1 MKLVFFTNYLNHH
14 QVLVADEFYRLLGGN
29 FRFVATLP
37 VNEKELKGGAN
48 YSKRPYCILAAENDE
63 ARSMAFSLAQEA
75 DTCVFGA
82 CSQKYAVERAKHNP
96 KGLSFEMG
104 ERWLK
109 HGLLTI
115 GSPVFRQWAL
125 NYIRYFRKANFYKL
139 CCSSFTASD
148 DLKLGAYVG
157 RHYKWGYF
165 TRVEKNFVETCS
177 QDVSTK
183 GKVHILW
190 CARFL
195 LLKHPE
201 LVVQLAARLKD
212 DGYDFVI
219 DMYGDEGNLAPHDK
233 PFPRVQLE
241 KLIANLDVKDCVNLK
256 GNRSNDEILKAM
268 READIFLFTSDRLE
282 GWGAVANE
290 SMANGCVLVASDKI
304 GSTGYLIEDKVTGLK
319 FKSCNID
326 SLYEQV
332 KFLLDNPNEMK
343 RISSNGKQHMDEF
356 WNPENAAKS
365 LLKLIDYLSG
375 RMCLVLTE
383 GPCSKA
389 D

>member
-1 MKLVFFTNYLNHH
+1 MKLVFFLNYLNHH
-14 QVLVADEFYRLLGGN
+14 QVLVADEFYRLLGDD

-37 VNEKELKGGAN
+37 VNKNELKGGAD
-48 YSKRPYCILAAENDE
+48 YSSRPYCILATENDE
-63 ARSMAFSLAQEA
+63 ARTMAFSLAREA

-82 CSQKYAVERAKHNP
+82 CSQEFAVERAKQNP
-96 KGLSFEMG
+96 KALSFEMG

-115 GSPVFRQWAL
+115 GSPVFRQWVL
-125 NYIRYFRKANFYKL
+125 NYIRYFRKTNFYKL

-148 DLKLGAYVG
+148 DVKLGAYVG
-157 RHYKWGYF
+157 KHYKWGYF

-190 CARFL
+190 CARFIL
-195 LLKHPE
+195 WKHPE
-201 LVVQLAARLKD
+201 LVIQLAVKLKA

-233 PFPRVQLE
+233 PFPRAKLE
-241 KLIANLDVKDCVNLK
+241 KLIAKLDLKDCVNLK
-256 GNRSNDEILKAM
+256 GRRSNDEILKAM

-290 SMANGCVLVASDKI
+290 SMANGCVLVASDEI

-319 FKSCNID
+319 FKSCNLD

-343 RISSNGKQHMDEF
+343 RISSNGKQHMTEL

-365 LLKLIDYLSG
+365 LLRLIDDLQDSG
-375 RMCLVLTE
+375 ETSILNGL
-383 GPCSKA
+383 CSKA
-389 D
+389 

>member
-1 MKLVFFTNYLNHH
+1 MKLAFFTNYLNHH
-14 QVLVADEFYRLLGGN
+14 QALVADEFYRLLGDN

-37 VNEKELKGGAN
+37 VNEKELKGGAD

-63 ARSMAFSLAQEA
+63 ARTMAFSLAREA

-82 CSQKYAVERAKHNP
+82 CSQEFAVERAKHNP
-96 KGLSFEMG
+96 MGLSFEMG

-109 HGLLTI
+109 HGWLTI
-115 GSPVFRQWAL
+115 GSPVFRKWIL
-125 NYIRYFRKANFYKL
+125 NYFRYFRKANFYKL

-148 DLKLGAYVG
+148 DVKLGAYVG

-201 LVVQLAARLKD
+201 LVVQLAARLKA
-212 DGYDFVI
+212 DGYDFVV
-219 DMYGDEGNLAPHDK
+219 DMYGDEGNLAPRDK
-233 PFPRVQLE
+233 TYPRVYLE
-241 KLIANLDVKDCVNLK
+241 KLIAKLDVKDRVNLK
-256 GNRSNDEILKAM
+256 GIRSNDEILKAM
-268 READIFLFTSDRLE
+268 READIFLFTSDRME

-290 SMANGCVLVASDKI
+290 SMANGCVLVASDEI

-319 FKSCNID
+319 FKSCNLD

-332 KFLLDNPNEMK
+332 KFLLDNPSEMK
-343 RISSNGKQHMDEF
+343 RISSKGKQHMAEL

-365 LLKLIDYLSG
+365 LLRLVDDLKDSG
-375 RMCLVLTE
+375 ETSILN

-389 D
+389 

>member
-1 MKLVFFTNYLNHH
+1 MRLVFFTNYLNHH
-14 QVLVADEFYRLLGGN
+14 QVLVADEFYKQLGDD
-29 FRFVATLP
+29 FCYVATLP
-37 VNEKELKGGAN
+37 LNEKELKGGAD
-48 YSKRPYCILAAENDE
+48 YSSRPYCILAASTDE
-63 ARSMAFSLAQEA
+63 KRRLAFTLAREA
-75 DTCVFGA
+75 ETCVFGA
-82 CSQKYAVERAKHNP
+82 CSQEFAVERAKYNP
-96 KGLSFEMG
+96 EGLSFEMG

-148 DLKLGAYVG
+148 DVKLGAYVG

-290 SMANGCVLVASDKI
+290 SMANGCVLVASDEI

-365 LLKLIDYLSG
+365 LLRLIDDLLDSG
-375 RMCLVLTE
+375 ETSILN

-389 D
+389 

>member
-1 MKLVFFTNYLNHH
+1 MKLVLFSNYLNHH
-14 QVLVADEFYRLLGGN
+14 QVLVADELYRLLGDD
-29 FRFVATLP
+29 FRFVATLS
-37 VNEKELKGGAN
+37 VNENELKGGAD
-48 YSKRPYCILAAENDE
+48 YSSRPYCILAAENDE
-63 ARSMAFSLAQEA
+63 ARTMAFSLAREV

-82 CSQKYAVERAKHNP
+82 CSQEFAVERAKYNP
-96 KGLSFEMG
+96 EGLSFEMG

-115 GSPVFRQWAL
+115 GSPVFREWLL
-125 NYIRYFRKANFYKL
+125 NYFRYFRNANFYKL

-148 DLKLGAYVG
+148 DVKLGAYVG
-157 RHYKWGYF
+157 KHYKWGYL

-183 GKVHILW
+183 RKVHILW
-190 CARFL
+190 CARFIL
-195 LLKHPE
+195 WKHPE
-201 LVVQLAARLKD
+201 LVIQLAVKLKA

-233 PFPRVQLE
+233 VYPRVKME
-241 KLIANLDVKDCVNLK
+241 KLIATNDVKDCVNLK
-256 GNRSNDEILKAM
+256 GSRSNDEILKAM

-290 SMANGCVLVASDKI
+290 SMANGCVLVASDEI

-319 FKSCNID
+319 FKSCNLD

-332 KFLLDNPNEMK
+332 KFLLDNPSEMN
-343 RISSNGKQHMDEF
+343 RISSNGKQYMTEL

-365 LLKLIDYLSG
+365 LLVLIDDLKNGGKTSISN
-375 RMCLVLTE
+375 

-389 D
+389 